1 MSITIS
7 FVMLKQNSGTRATIC
22 PFLVI
27 HKKYK
32 TKETV
37 E

>member
-7 FVMLKQNSGTRATIC
+7 FVMLKLNSGTRATIC
-22 PFLVI
+22 PFNVI
-27 HKKYK
+27 HKKHK
-32 TKETV
+32 TKGTV